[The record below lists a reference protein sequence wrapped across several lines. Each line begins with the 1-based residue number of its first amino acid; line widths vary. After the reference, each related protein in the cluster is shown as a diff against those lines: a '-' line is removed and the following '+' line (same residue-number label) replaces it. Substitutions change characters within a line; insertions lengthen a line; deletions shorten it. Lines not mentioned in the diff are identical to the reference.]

1 MATRFRS
8 FRRDHPLIIRGL
20 LLLLTFVGA
29 ALFGL
34 AFGSWA
40 LACRGGQCP
49 TVEALNDYTPRQTS
63 KLYAVDGR
71 FIAELG
77 LERRTLVKLDEIPL
91 TVQQAFVIT
100 EDKRFYS
107 HAGVDWR
114 RVFGAVARDIVA
126 RGWQQ
131 GFSTITMQLARNVFP
146 ERLTREKTLVRKLRE
161 AKVAR
166 EIEAKYTKKKILE
179 LYLNQIPLG
188 NGAFGVEV
196 ASQRYFGKSVRD
208 LNIAEAATLAALPKA
223 PERYNPRKHPDRAI
237 QRRNTVIDLMREN
250 GAISAADASVARAFP
265 LQLATKEES
274 GDVAPYFV
282 EWIRQQLDEQF
293 GKQLYEQG
301 LKVYTTLDLDM
312 QTTAERA
319 LERQLRLIEAGRY
332 GRFAHESYEHY
343 VARSL
348 AGTEPGENSPYLQG
362 AFVALDPRNGAIRA
376 MVGGRD
382 FYDSKFN
389 RATQALR
396 QPGSAFKPIV
406 YSAAV
411 QNGRP
416 ASYMVNDTPL
426 VIPQGGGGGREWA
439 PKNFDGR
446 FLGPMSM
453 RRGFYDSRN
462 IIAIRVG
469 MELGEQTV
477 INEARNFGITTPIP
491 PFPSIHIGAAD
502 VYPMELISAY
512 STFSNQG
519 IRATPNAI
527 LRVENA
533 REEVLW
539 QQTPTRSQVLSQ
551 EEAWIM
557 VDMMKDVIRRG
568 TAAGAVWGAGF
579 HLPAG
584 GKTGTTNDGTNVW
597 FIGYTADLVAGVWM
611 GFDRPQKIMGDAQ
624 GGRLAAPAW
633 TQFMSEVYRR
643 KPTPPDWPRPVAIIT
658 REIDESTGML
668 QTPYCPRDL
677 IRSEFYVPGT
687 EPMLEC
693 NKHVGPGAGDYIDTL
708 GRATDSFTRV
718 PQVDP
723 SRQPPPAPPPP
734 APFAPGPIRVSPR
747 AAPIPRAAPAGADTS
762 PSRTIFD
769 SLPHPRARTAPPKTD
784 TIRRDSLLRQRPR

>member
-1 MATRFRS
+1 MATRKDS
-8 FRRDHPLIIRGL
+8 FRRRHPLLIRGL
-20 LLLLTFVGA
+20 LLLTTFVVA
-29 ALFGL
+29 SLAGL
-34 AFGSWA
+34 AYGSWV
-40 LACRGGQCP
+40 LICRGGKCP
-49 TVEALNDYTPRQTS
+49 SVEALNDYTPRQTS

-77 LERRTLVKLDEIPL
+77 LERRTLVKLDEIPQH
-91 TVQQAFVIT
+91 VQQAFVIT

-114 RVFGAVARDIVA
+114 RVFGALGRDILA
-126 RGWQQ
+126 RQWDE

-146 ERLTREKTLVRKLRE
+146 ERLSREKTLVRKIRE

-166 EIEAKYTKKKILE
+166 EIEAKYSKKKILE
-179 LYLNQIPLG
+179 LYLNQIALG

-237 QRRNTVIDLMREN
+237 QRRNTVIGLMRDN
-250 GAISAADASVARAFP
+250 HAISAADASEARAFP
-265 LQLATKEES
+265 LQLASKAEA

-282 EWIRQQLDEQF
+282 EWIRQQLDDQF

-312 QTTAERA
+312 QSAAERA
-319 LERQLRLIEAGRY
+319 LERQLRLMEGGKY
-332 GRFAHESYEHY
+332 GKFPHESYEHY

-348 AGTEPGENSPYLQG
+348 AGSETPENSPYIQG

-389 RATQALR
+389 RATQAQR

-406 YSAAV
+406 YAAAV

-416 ASYMVNDTPL
+416 PSYIVNDSPIVVPL
-426 VIPQGGGGGREWA
+426 GGGGGKDWE
-439 PKNFDGR
+439 PKNYDGR
-446 FLGPMSM
+446 FEGPMPM
-453 RRGFYDSRN
+453 RRGLYESRN

-491 PFPSIHIGAAD
+491 PYPSIHIGAAD
-502 VYPMELISAY
+502 VYPIELISAY
-512 STFSNQG
+512 STFANQG

-533 REEVLW
+533 RQEVLW
-539 QQTPTRSQVLSQ
+539 QQTPARSQVLSQ

-568 TAAGAVWGAGF
+568 TAAGSVWGAGF

-611 GFDRPQKIMGDAQ
+611 GFDRPQKIMSDAQ

-643 KPTPPDWPRPVAIIT
+643 KPAPPDWPRPIAIIT
-658 REIDESTGML
+658 RDIDVSTGML

-677 IRSEFYVPGT
+677 IRTEFYIPGT
-687 EPMLEC
+687 EPTLEC
-693 NKHVGPGAGDYIDTL
+693 DKHLGPGAYPGGYLDTL
-708 GRATDSFTRV
+708 GRAPV
-718 PQVDP
+718 PDTIYRIRP
-723 SRQPPPAPPPP
+723 SPPPP
-734 APFAPGPIRVSPR
+734 PLPPTIDTARQPTVFDTTTRTRPR
-747 AAPIPRAAPAGADTS
+747 PARPTPPR
-762 PSRTIFD
+762 
-769 SLPHPRARTAPPKTD
+769 D
-784 TIRRDSLLRQRPR
+784 TIKRDSIIRRPL

>member
-1 MATRFRS
+1 MATRKDS
-8 FRRDHPLIIRGL
+8 FRRRHPLLIRGL
-20 LLLLTFVGA
+20 LLLTTFVVA
-29 ALFGL
+29 SLAGL
-34 AFGSWA
+34 AYGSWV
-40 LACRGGQCP
+40 LICRGGKCP
-49 TVEALNDYTPRQTS
+49 SVEALNDYTPRQTS

-77 LERRTLVKLDEIPL
+77 LERRTLVKLDEIPQH
-91 TVQQAFVIT
+91 VQQAFVIT

-114 RVFGAVARDIVA
+114 RVFGALGRDILA
-126 RGWQQ
+126 RQWDE

-146 ERLTREKTLVRKLRE
+146 ERLSREKTLVRKIRE

-166 EIEAKYTKKKILE
+166 EIEAKYSKKKILE
-179 LYLNQIPLG
+179 LYLNQIALG

-237 QRRNTVIDLMREN
+237 QRRNTVIGLMRDN
-250 GAISAADASVARAFP
+250 HAISAADASEARAFP
-265 LQLATKEES
+265 LQLASKAEA

-282 EWIRQQLDEQF
+282 EWIRQQLDDQF

-312 QTTAERA
+312 QSAAERA
-319 LERQLRLIEAGRY
+319 LERQLRLMEGGKY
-332 GRFAHESYEHY
+332 GKFPHESYEHY

-348 AGTEPGENSPYLQG
+348 AGSETPENSPYIQG

-389 RATQALR
+389 RATQAQR

-406 YSAAV
+406 YAAAE

-416 ASYMVNDTPL
+416 PSYIVNDSPIVVPL
-426 VIPQGGGGGREWA
+426 GGGGGKDWE
-439 PKNFDGR
+439 PKNYDGR
-446 FLGPMSM
+446 FEGPMPM
-453 RRGFYDSRN
+453 RRGLYESRN

-491 PFPSIHIGAAD
+491 PYPSIHIGAAD
-502 VYPMELISAY
+502 VYPIELISAY
-512 STFSNQG
+512 STFANQG

-533 REEVLW
+533 RQEVLW
-539 QQTPTRSQVLSQ
+539 QQTPARSQVLSQ

-568 TAAGAVWGAGF
+568 TAAGSVWGAGF

-611 GFDRPQKIMGDAQ
+611 GFDRPQKIMSDAQ

-643 KPTPPDWPRPVAIIT
+643 KPAPPDWPRPIAIIT
-658 REIDESTGML
+658 RDIDVSTGML

-677 IRSEFYVPGT
+677 IRTEFYIPGT
-687 EPMLEC
+687 EPTLEC
-693 NKHVGPGAGDYIDTL
+693 DKHLGPGAYPGGYLDTL
-708 GRATDSFTRV
+708 GRAPV
-718 PQVDP
+718 PDTIYRIRP
-723 SRQPPPAPPPP
+723 SPPPP
-734 APFAPGPIRVSPR
+734 PLPPTIDTARQPTVFDTTTRTRPR
-747 AAPIPRAAPAGADTS
+747 PARPTPPR
-762 PSRTIFD
+762 
-769 SLPHPRARTAPPKTD
+769 D
-784 TIRRDSLLRQRPR
+784 TIKRDSLIRRPL

>member
-1 MATRFRS
+1 MAKGNDS
-8 FRRDHPLIIRGL
+8 FRRRHPLVVRGL
-20 LLLLTFVGA
+20 LLLLTFIIA
-29 ALFGL
+29 SMLGL
-34 AFGSWA
+34 AYGTWV
-40 LACRGGQCP
+40 LICRGSRCP

-77 LERRTLVKLDEIPL
+77 NERRTLVKLDEIPQH
-91 TVQQAFVIT
+91 VQQAFIVT

-107 HAGVDWR
+107 HAGVDWS
-114 RVFGAVARDIVA
+114 RVFGALARDVVAREWA
-126 RGWQQ
+126 Q

-146 ERLTREKTLVRKLRE
+146 ERLSREKTLVRKIRE

-166 EIEAKYTKKKILE
+166 AIEAKYDKKKILE

-237 QRRNTVIDLMREN
+237 QRRNTVIELMREN
-250 GAISAADASVARAFP
+250 GAISDADASTARAFP
-265 LQLATKEES
+265 LQLASKAES
-274 GDVAPYFV
+274 GDIAPYFV

-312 QTTAERA
+312 QSAAERA
-319 LERQLRLIEAGRY
+319 LERQLRLMEAGKY
-332 GRFAHESYEHY
+332 GNFPHESYEHY
-343 VARSL
+343 EARSL
-348 AGTEPGENSPYLQG
+348 AGSEAPDNSPYIQG
-362 AFVALDPRNGAIRA
+362 AFLALDPRNGAIRA

-389 RATQALR
+389 RVTQALR

-416 ASYMVNDTPL
+416 ASYIVNDSPL
-426 VIPQGGGGGREWA
+426 VVPLGGGGGKDWT
-439 PKNFDGR
+439 PKNYDGK
-446 FLGPMSM
+446 FLGPMPM
-453 RRGFYDSRN
+453 RRGLYESRN

-491 PFPSIHIGAAD
+491 ALPSIHIGAAD

-512 STFSNQG
+512 STFANQG
-519 IRATPNAI
+519 IRPAPNAI

-533 REEVLW
+533 RQEVLW
-539 QQTPTRSQVLSQ
+539 QQTPTRTQVLSQ
-551 EEAWIM
+551 EESWLM

-568 TAAGAVWGAGF
+568 TAAGSVWGAGF

-611 GFDRPQKIMGDAQ
+611 GFDRPEKIMNDAQ

-643 KPTPPDWPRPVAIIT
+643 KPAPPDWPRPIDIIT
-658 REIDESTGML
+658 RDIDVSTGQL

-677 IRSEFYVPGT
+677 IRTEFYIPGT
-687 EPMLEC
+687 EPTIEC
-693 NKHVGPGAGDYIDTL
+693 QKHVVGGYPSYLDTL
-708 GRATDSFTRV
+708 GRA
-718 PQVDP
+718 PL
-723 SRQPPPAPPPP
+723 PPPDTFSRIPPPP
-734 APFAPGPIRVSPR
+734 TDMRVNQGASPVPRPAPRGDTTHSPTVFDTTQRSRARPIRPPPPPPPPPKS
-747 AAPIPRAAPAGADTS
+747 DTDRVEN
-762 PSRTIFD
+762 SRM
-769 SLPHPRARTAPPKTD
+769 PRAR
-784 TIRRDSLLRQRPR
+784 

>member
-1 MATRFRS
+1 MATRKDS
-8 FRRDHPLIIRGL
+8 FRRRHPTLVRAL
-20 LLLLTFVGA
+20 LLLLTFGVA
-29 ALFGL
+29 SLFGL

-40 LACRGGQCP
+40 LVCRGGQCP
-49 TVEALNDYTPRQTS
+49 PVEALNDYTPRQTS

-77 LERRTLVKLDEIPL
+77 LERRTLVKLGEIPE

-107 HAGVDWR
+107 HAGVDWS
-114 RVFGAVARDIVA
+114 RVFGALARDILA
-126 RGWQQ
+126 RGWDQ

-166 EIEAKYTKKKILE
+166 EIETKYDKKKILE
-179 LYLNQIPLG
+179 LYLNQISLG

-237 QRRNTVIDLMREN
+237 QRRNTVIELMRQN
-250 GAISAADASVARAFP
+250 GAISDADASVARAFP
-265 LQLATKEES
+265 LQLATREEA

-312 QTTAERA
+312 QSAAERA

-332 GRFAHESYEHY
+332 GRFTHESYEQY

-348 AGTEPGENSPYLQG
+348 AGTEMGENSPYLQG
-362 AFVALDPRNGAIRA
+362 AFIAEDPRNGAIRA

-406 YSAAV
+406 YAAAV

-416 ASYMVNDTPL
+416 ASYMVNDSPIVVPL
-426 VIPQGGGGGREWA
+426 GGGGGKDWA
-439 PKNFDGR
+439 PKNYDGK
-446 FLGPMSM
+446 FLGPMPM
-453 RRGFYDSRN
+453 RRGLYESRN
-462 IIAIRVG
+462 IVAIRVG
-469 MELGEQTV
+469 MELGEQAV

-491 PFPSIHIGAAD
+491 PVPSIHIGAAD
-502 VYPMELISAY
+502 VYPMEMISAY
-512 STFSNQG
+512 SAFSNQG
-519 IRATPNAI
+519 IRPTPNAI

-533 REEVLW
+533 RQEVLW
-539 QQTPTRSQVLSQ
+539 QQTPARSQVLSA

-568 TAAGAVWGAGF
+568 TAAGSVWGAGF

-611 GFDRPQKIMGDAQ
+611 GFDRPQKIMADAQ

-643 KPTPPDWPRPVAIIT
+643 KPAPPDWPRPPAIIT
-658 REIDESTGML
+658 RDIDVTTGML

-677 IRSEFYVPGT
+677 IRSEFYIPGT
-687 EPMLEC
+687 EPMVEC
-693 NKHVGPGAGDYIDTL
+693 DKHTGFGSGSPGYLDTL
-708 GRATDSFTRV
+708 GRAADTF
-718 PQVDP
+718 
-723 SRQPPPAPPPP
+723 SRTPGAAPLLPPAPQVRV
-734 APFAPGPIRVSPR
+734 APGASPVPR
-747 AAPIPRAAPAGADTS
+747 AAPPRQDTSHSRTVFDTVTRPRPRAVP
-762 PSRTIFD
+762 
-769 SLPHPRARTAPPKTD
+769 ARTD
-784 TIRRDSLLRQRPR
+784 TNNVDSRRRPRPR